1 MWVKFLLHDAPV
13 KGMDRKVGKKV
24 ATLVFEAVLEVM
36 VPKKMH
42 RHCSIHCSI
51 HSRVMVR
58 DVFFVLWDGS
68 GASDPFKS
76 QSSLLV
82 GGLYS
87 LAA

>member
-42 RHCSIHCSI
+42 RHCSIH
-51 HSRVMVR
+51 SRVMVR